1 MIVEQLIAPVSG
13 LLDKF
18 IPDADQK
25 AKLAHEIA
33 TLSEKQHQEIMLQQI
48 ELAKIE
54 AQGSMLQR
62 TWRPM
67 IGHCCWVGLAYNV
80 IISPF
85 LGIWLPVPE
94 SGFVQC
100 GYCDIMYMRKSLTEQ
115 EKMDKHFNGTTYT
128 KDGIDNDF

>member
-1 MIVEQLIAPVSG
+1 MIVEQLIGPVSG

-85 LGIWLPVPE
+85 LGIWLPVPAIQSDLLYPVLLGMLGM
-94 SGFVQC
+94 SGIRGVERVK
-100 GYCDIMYMRKSLTEQ
+100 GKA
-115 EKMDKHFNGTTYT
+115 
-128 KDGIDNDF
+128 

>member
-85 LGIWLPVPE
+85 MVTSTG
-94 SGFVQC
+94 
-100 GYCDIMYMRKSLTEQ
+100 DTERLALSR
-115 EKMDKHFNGTTYT
+115 FARYARYVWN
-128 KDGIDNDF
+128 

>member
-1 MIVEQLIAPVSG
+1 MSLLLNTLVEPVTG

-18 IPDADQK
+18 IPDADKK

-62 TWRPM
+62 T
-67 IGHCCWVGLAYNV
+67 
-80 IISPF
+80 
-85 LGIWLPVPE
+85 
-94 SGFVQC
+94 
-100 GYCDIMYMRKSLTEQ
+100 
-115 EKMDKHFNGTTYT
+115 
-128 KDGIDNDF
+128 

>member
-1 MIVEQLIAPVSG
+1 MFQDLIQPVAG

-18 IPDADQK
+18 IPDADEK
-25 AKLAHEIA
+25 ARLSHEIA
-33 TLSEKQHQEIMLQQI
+33 TMSEKHHQKLMLQQI

-54 AQGSMLQR
+54 AKGSMLQR

-94 SGFVQC
+94 IQSDLLYPVLLGMLGMSGIRGMECVK
-100 GYCDIMYMRKSLTEQ
+100 GKA
-115 EKMDKHFNGTTYT
+115 
-128 KDGIDNDF
+128 

>member
-1 MIVEQLIAPVSG
+1 MLEQLIAPVTG

-33 TLSEKQHQEIMLQQI
+33 TMSEKQHQEIMLQQI

-54 AQGSMLQR
+54 AQGSFFTAFVAAYDRALLLDWM
-62 TWRPM
+62 
-67 IGHCCWVGLAYNV
+67 AYNV
-80 IISPF
+80 IVSPF

-94 SGFVQC
+94 IQSDLLYPVLLGMLGMSGIR
-100 GYCDIMYMRKSLTEQ
+100 GY
-115 EKMDKHFNGTTYT
+115 EKVKG
-128 KDGIDNDF
+128 KA

>member
-1 MIVEQLIAPVSG
+1 MSLLLNTLVEPVTG

-18 IPDADQK
+18 IPDADKK

-67 IGHCCWVGLAYNV
+67 IGHCCWIGLMYNV

-94 SGFVQC
+94 IQSDLLYPVLLGMLGMSGIRGVERVK
-100 GYCDIMYMRKSLTEQ
+100 GKA
-115 EKMDKHFNGTTYT
+115 
-128 KDGIDNDF
+128 